1 MCLASRVETP
11 EQPRFGPDICG
22 DEVSLIQLVFNWKG
36 RNLHRSPEI
45 GMDFEDR
52 DARSHTYTLVLKPD
66 NSYKVYVDLK
76 EKSSGSLHDFW
87 DYPKITMDDPSDEKP
102 SDWVEQR
109 RMVDPDSKKPK
120 DGQQRVTEMGQASE
134 RTGWRSSSFQM
145 LL

>member
-1 MCLASRVETP
+1 
-11 EQPRFGPDICG
+11 
-22 DEVSLIQLVFNWKG
+22 
-36 RNLHRSPEI
+36 
-45 GMDFEDR
+45 MDFEDR

-102 SDWVEQR
+102 VGWVEQR

-120 DGQQRVTEMGQASE
+120 DRCQRVALIAQLRGLGGGAVHSRCCCCEAAPVG
-134 RTGWRSSSFQM
+134 
-145 LL
+145 